1 MLGGSGGKTASRKL
15 SPAAFARMRWA
26 GRLSSVAL
34 ALGGVPPFGVPP
46 VPPGC
51 PGPVP
56 VLSPL
61 ILRAGERSFS
71 PAPPPGCAR
80 IVRRP
85 VDRPGLGAGSCAWLL
100 SARFGPGLA
109 ACAVIAATYS
119 AMRAAP
125 GSRAGQSSASILRQR
140 LRTKHRGGHCA
151 YRRSSGA
158 AAPVPPPPP
167 GRCLIGSRSASGCVR
182 SWQPAGH
189 HINNTKVSVMDKV
202 IFSTLPRMLKA
213 LYIKGF
219 PAGLGDQ

>member
-1 MLGGSGGKTASRKL
+1 
-15 SPAAFARMRWA
+15 MRWA

-56 VLSPL
+56 LLSPL
-61 ILRAGERSFS
+61 ILRAGERGFF
-71 PAPPPGCAR
+71 AR
-80 IVRRP
+80 PFPRLCPHWPLCP
-85 VDRPGLGAGSCAWLL
+85 VDRPGLGAGLL

-125 GSRAGQSSASILRQR
+125 GSRAGQSSASILCQR
-140 LRTKHRGGHCA
+140 LRINPRGGHCA

-219 PAGLGDQ
+219 PVGLGDQ